1 MGWSPAR
8 TASTRASTTCRPHSA
23 ANMSNAAPSTG
34 RHAHFLRDLHRAML
48 ECEAAGQVLALIVVQ
63 IDQLER
69 VEGTLGHAA
78 SATLAAEFC
87 ARARPTLRES
97 DNLLQVGDRKFYLIL
112 QAPRNEGHAELAANK
127 LARIGKGPFQIRN
140 ISLKL
145 ETVIGMAMFP
155 EHATEAEELVRRA
168 DLALATARDENVAFR
183 VYSDSSTREMRGIW
197 QVESELDRA
206 LQESEFEL
214 YYQPKIDLKTHVPC
228 GAEALIRWNN
238 PARGLLSP
246 NMFLP
251 VAERAGKLEAIT
263 WFVLDAAQ
271 RQRCEWPERWGELPV
286 SVNIPPSVLDGGHL
300 IEYIRSSLPIWGSK
314 TSHLILEVTEDAIV
328 KNPQQSFAALAKL
341 RGEGVRVS
349 IDDFGTGY
357 SSLSYFKDMP
367 ADELKIDMSFTRNLA
382 RDPGNQHIVR
392 AVINLAHTF
401 NFKVVAEGVE
411 REEDLAVLLQMGCDI
426 GQGYLF
432 SRPQTQA
439 DFMRWLD
446 DYPVTDIRRTRPSVA
461 SQRDRETSRE

>member
-1 MGWSPAR
+1 MGWSLAR
-8 TASTRASTTCRPHSA
+8 TASTRASTTCKPRSS
-23 ANMSNAAPSTG
+23 ANMYNAAPNTG

-48 ECEAAGQVLALIVVQ
+48 DCEAAGNMLALIAVQ

-69 VEGTLGHAA
+69 VAGTLGHAA

-87 ARARPTLRES
+87 GRVRPTLRDS
-97 DNLLQVGDRKFYLIL
+97 DNLLQVGDRRFYLIL
-112 QAPRNEGHAELAANK
+112 QAPRNQGHAELAANK
-127 LARIGKGPFQIRN
+127 LARIGKGPFQIHN
-140 ISLKL
+140 LSLKL
-145 ETVIGMAMFP
+145 ETVIGMAMYP
-155 EHATEAEELVRRA
+155 EHASEVEELVRRA
-168 DLALATARDENVAFR
+168 DQALATAREENVAFC
-183 VYSDSSTREMRGIW
+183 VYSDSNTREMRSIW
-197 QVESELDRA
+197 QVEHELDRA

-214 YYQPKIDLKTHVPC
+214 YYQPKIDLRTRVPC

-251 VAERAGKLEAIT
+251 LAERAGKLEAIT
-263 WFVLDAAQ
+263 WFVLDVAQ

-300 IEYIRSSLPIWGSK
+300 IEYIKTSLPIWGSK

-357 SSLSYFKDMP
+357 SSLSYFKDIP
-367 ADELKIDMSFTRNLA
+367 ADELKIDMSFIRNLS

-401 NFKVVAEGVE
+401 NFRVVAEGVE

-432 SRPQTQA
+432 SRPQAQA

-446 DYPVTDIRRTRPSVA
+446 DYPATDVRPTQPSVA
-461 SQRDRETSRE
+461 SPRDRATSGE